1 MDEDF
6 KQGFVD
12 SIIAFRGF
20 GPDEEITKILLD
32 TVNEDIPD
40 EIFIAKVYTEIN
52 VYDTVGANMS
62 NDLIQFN
69 MPYGEVDRRRTSRTP
84 LTTFTASLNNTVQNL
99 YGVPDWKTAQTDEEK
114 KRNEAI
120 YAGLDIA
127 AGLKG
132 ANNPVDSENY
142 YNYLNTK
149 LDMIY
154 EDTGLLGVV
163 LRPPQGEGGSI
174 YVTEDLDE
182 YFRNNAPVAL
192 GEGFYPLEGKNYRKY
207 PGFAKP
213 TILTRAA
220 MSFNEELGVWEP
232 VDGEYLKAVESY
244 GSNGKFNTELDIGDT
259 FSVAIGTKTPDG
271 SSVGEVKTISR
282 DELLL
287 LEDEVAEDPTKEIIF
302 TGGTKDSAQAA
313 LDGWIDYNTN
323 LASAPEYQIFGGITP
338 DYAIYKQPNIADA
351 FKDGDPTAS
360 QMKDALLPEQIYAG
374 SIPEEQFYGAADH
387 ISGQGPG
394 LNNTQKISWIS
405 LAPQEIKA
413 VQTDLMQAGYLT
425 VEDFFLE
432 QGAWQDKTASAMFS
446 AMVDA
451 NLNMVDV
458 YTQMNVE
465 KERYFKKPPLTPK
478 VYQTP
483 SPGFIK
489 DQIDAALKSAGVTR
503 KLTDA
508 ELIAFSD
515 FYIQADKDYETANA
529 EYQKNLDLAERLFP
543 GSPTE
548 ITIPSTASQELAAFA
563 EQKFAPQIQ
572 AQQRGIQE
580 RNDLSYLFSSID
592 QFDRMIGG

>member
-1 MDEDF
+1 MDKEF

-20 GPDEEITKILLD
+20 GPDEVITKILLD
-32 TVNEDIPD
+32 LVSEDIPD
-40 EIFIAKVYTEIN
+40 QVFIAKVYTEIN

-69 MPYGEVDRRRTSRTP
+69 VSYGEVDRRRTSRTP

-99 YGVPDWKTAQTDEEK
+99 YGVSDWRTAQTDEEK
-114 KRNEAI
+114 KRNEDI

-132 ANNPVDSENY
+132 ADNPVDSENY

-163 LRPPQGEGGSI
+163 LRPPQGEGGTI

-220 MSFNEELGVWEP
+220 MSYNEELGVWEP

-302 TGGTKDSAQAA
+302 SCVVKSPVDSR
-313 LDGWIDYNTN
+313 GSTN
-323 LASAPEYQIFGGITP
+323 P
-338 DYAIYKQPNIADA
+338 
-351 FKDGDPTAS
+351 
-360 QMKDALLPEQIYAG
+360 
-374 SIPEEQFYGAADH
+374 
-387 ISGQGPG
+387 
-394 LNNTQKISWIS
+394 
-405 LAPQEIKA
+405 
-413 VQTDLMQAGYLT
+413 
-425 VEDFFLE
+425 
-432 QGAWQDKTASAMFS
+432 
-446 AMVDA
+446 
-451 NLNMVDV
+451 
-458 YTQMNVE
+458 
-465 KERYFKKPPLTPK
+465 
-478 VYQTP
+478 
-483 SPGFIK
+483 
-489 DQIDAALKSAGVTR
+489 
-503 KLTDA
+503 
-508 ELIAFSD
+508 
-515 FYIQADKDYETANA
+515 
-529 EYQKNLDLAERLFP
+529 
-543 GSPTE
+543 
-548 ITIPSTASQELAAFA
+548 
-563 EQKFAPQIQ
+563 
-572 AQQRGIQE
+572 
-580 RNDLSYLFSSID
+580 
-592 QFDRMIGG
+592 

>member
-1 MDEDF
+1 MDKDF

-20 GPDEEITKILLD
+20 APDEEITKILQDL
-32 TVNEDIPD
+32 VSEDIPD
-40 EIFIAKVYTEIN
+40 QVFIAKVYTEIN

-69 MPYGEVDRRRTSRTP
+69 LSYGEVDRRRTSRTP
-84 LTTFTASLNNTVQNL
+84 LTTFTQALNNTVRNL
-99 YGVPDWKTAQTDEEK
+99 YGVSNWKTVQSPEDS
-114 KRNEAI
+114 KRNEDI

-132 ANNPVDSENY
+132 AGTPGASEEY

-149 LDMIY
+149 LDSIY

-163 LRPPQGEGGSI
+163 LRPPQGEGGTI

-182 YFRNNAPVAL
+182 YFRNNAPVSL

-213 TILTRAA
+213 TILTRPA
-220 MSFNEELGVWEP
+220 MKFNEETNTWEP

-244 GSNGKFNTELDIGDT
+244 SSEGKFNTDLDIGDT

-271 SSVGEVKTISR
+271 SSVGEVQTLSR
-282 DELLL
+282 DELAL
-287 LEDEVAEDPTKEIIF
+287 LEDEIAEDSTKELIF
-302 TGGTKDSAQAA
+302 AGGTKDSAQAA
-313 LDGWIDYNTN
+313 LDGWLDYNTSQ
-323 LASAPEYQIFGGITP
+323 AAAPEYDIFGGITP
-338 DYAIYKQPNIADA
+338 DYAIYKQPDLADA
-351 FKDGDPTAS
+351 FRDGEPTAS

-374 SIPEEQFYGAADH
+374 SIPEEQFYGATDH

-413 VQTDLMQAGYLT
+413 VQTDLMQAGYLG

-432 QGAWQDKTASAMFS
+432 QGAWQDKTAGAMYS

-451 NLNMVDV
+451 NLNMIDV
-458 YTQMNVE
+458 YTQLNAE

-508 ELIAFSD
+508 ELVAFSD
-515 FYIQADKDYETANA
+515 FYIQADKDYDTATA
-529 EYQKNLDLAERLFP
+529 EYQKNLDLANRLFP
-543 GSPTE
+543 GAPTE
-548 ITIPSTASQELAAFA
+548 ISIPSTTGEELAAFA
-563 EQKFAPQIQ
+563 EQQFEPQLQ

>member
-1 MDEDF
+1 MDKDF

-12 SIIAFRGF
+12 SIIALRGF
-20 GPDEEITKILLD
+20 APDEEITKILQDL
-32 TVNEDIPD
+32 VSQEIPD
-40 EIFIAKVYTEIN
+40 QVFIAKVYTELN

-62 NDLIQFN
+62 NDLISFQE
-69 MPYGEVDRRRTSRTP
+69 PYGRVDRRRSSRTP
-84 LTTFTASLNNTVQNL
+84 LNTFNKALNNAVSQL
-99 YGVPDWKTAQTDEEK
+99 YGVSDWKTAQTDEEK
-114 KRNEAI
+114 ERNEDI

-132 ANNPVDSENY
+132 AGTPGASAEY

-149 LDMIY
+149 LDKVY

-163 LRPPQGEGGSI
+163 LRPPQGEGGTI

-182 YFRNNAPVAL
+182 YFRDNAPVSL
-192 GEGFYPLEGKNYRKY
+192 GEGFYPIEGKNYRKY
-207 PGFAKP
+207 HGFAKP
-213 TILTRAA
+213 TILTRPA
-220 MSFNEELGVWEP
+220 MKLNEETNTWEQ

-244 GSNGKFNTELDIGDT
+244 SSEGKINTELDIGDT
-259 FSVAIGTKTPDG
+259 FNVAIGTRRPDG
-271 SSVGEVKTISR
+271 SSVGEVQTLSR

-287 LEDEVAEDPTKEIIF
+287 LEDEIAEDPTKEIIF
-302 TGGTKDSAQAA
+302 APGTKEEAQAA
-313 LDGWIDYNTN
+313 LDGWLDYNTSQ
-323 LASAPEYQIFGGITP
+323 AAAPEYDIFGGITP
-338 DYAIYKQPNIADA
+338 DYAIYKQPDLADA
-351 FKDGDPTAS
+351 FRDGEPTAS

-374 SIPEEQFYGAADH
+374 SIPEEQFYGSTDH

-413 VQTDLMQAGYLT
+413 VQTDLMQAGYLG

-432 QGAWQDKTASAMFS
+432 QGAWQDKTAGAMYS

-451 NLNMVDV
+451 NLNMIDV
-458 YTQMNVE
+458 YTQLNAE

-503 KLTDA
+503 KPTDA
-508 ELIAFSD
+508 ELVAFSD
-515 FYIQADKDYETANA
+515 FYIQADKDYDTATA
-529 EYQKNLDLAERLFP
+529 EYQKNLDLANRLFP
-543 GSPTE
+543 GAPTE
-548 ITIPSTASQELAAFA
+548 ISIPSTAGEELAAFA
-563 EQKFAPQIQ
+563 EQQFEPQLQ